1 LPEIEA
7 CNLEVDFIY
16 GVKKNR
22 EGLLGPGEP
31 TWFWR
36 EIFTPGGEW
45 VQATESVAKE
55 LTNSAISHNRGLIE
69 KYLSSH

>member
-31 TWFWR
+31 T
-36 EIFTPGGEW
+36 
-45 VQATESVAKE
+45 
-55 LTNSAISHNRGLIE
+55 
-69 KYLSSH
+69 